1 MFRFGSVSIGII
13 HRFFAWLLRWIL
25 RGLAA
30 GGGGMR
36 RPCFFHLAEGGLDTL
51 CWNLIPTGGTRYLVQ
66 SLFCVR
72 MRAGVFGRSGI
83 FQKEKKGMWMFRFL
97 GIGSCSGRHHLKS
110 KIGDC

>member
-1 MFRFGSVSIGII
+1 
-13 HRFFAWLLRWIL
+13 
-25 RGLAA
+25 
-30 GGGGMR
+30 MR

-83 FQKEKKGMWMFRFL
+83 FQKEKKGYVDVSFSRDRFVL
-97 GIGSCSGRHHLKS
+97 WQAPLK
-110 KIGDC
+110 K